1 MRNISVI
8 IILIATIIFINYNF
22 LFNDQKVREV
32 VTIGNIEYSNQKI
45 LYDKLNQL
53 IGQEIYKIN
62 LRNLKKNLENDSWI
76 KYAQISIQKPDI
88 LDIEIIEFQPVY
100 IWNNDVYIDQ
110 EGEIIISKKMP
121 IQDILKLSSN
131 ISDHQ
136 ETYQI
141 FIKIQTILSLI
152 NLNVLQVE
160 RDLDLLKI
168 HTNKYNFLVSFG
180 IFERKLKEFVTIYDQ
195 FSSKS
200 KNLRDIKN
208 IDLRYPTGFAVQ

>member
-22 LFNDQKVREV
+22 IFNDQKVREV
-32 VTIGNIEYSNQKI
+32 VTIGDIRYSNQKI

>member
-131 ISDHQ
+131 ISDHK

-208 IDLRYPTGFAVQ
+208 IDLRYPTGFAVH

>member
-22 LFNDQKVREV
+22 IFNDQKVREV
-32 VTIGNIEYSNQKI
+32 VTIGDIRYSNQKI

-100 IWNNDVYIDQ
+100 IWNDDVYIDQ

-131 ISDHQ
+131 ISDHK

>member
-100 IWNNDVYIDQ
+100 IWNDDVYIDQ

-131 ISDHQ
+131 ISDHK

>member
-131 ISDHQ
+131 ISDHK

-208 IDLRYPTGFAVQ
+208 IDLRYPTGFAVE

>member
-1 MRNISVI
+1 MRNILVI

-32 VTIGNIEYSNQKI
+32 VTIGDIRYSNQKI

-100 IWNNDVYIDQ
+100 IWNDDVYIDQ

-131 ISDHQ
+131 ISDHK

>member
-32 VTIGNIEYSNQKI
+32 VTIGDIRYSNQKI

-100 IWNNDVYIDQ
+100 IWNDDVYIDQ

-131 ISDHQ
+131 ISDHK

>member
-32 VTIGNIEYSNQKI
+32 VTIGDIRYSNQKI

-168 HTNKYNFLVSFG
+168 YTNKYNFLVSFG

>member
-131 ISDHQ
+131 ISDHK

-168 HTNKYNFLVSFG
+168 YTNKYNFLVSFG

>member
-131 ISDHQ
+131 ISDHK